1 MSDEYKVIA
10 GGEILKINGEF
21 YLGKRIDNRIEELVC
36 ISEAIKDKLEV
47 GKIVLI
53 GIKEIT
59 RKSNIEKRWN
69 IWKEKEKMNMMVQW

>member
-21 YLGKRIDNRIEELVC
+21 YLGKKIDNRIEELVC

>member
-21 YLGKRIDNRIEELVC
+21 YLGKKIDNRIEELVC

-59 RKSNIEKRWN
+59 RKSNIEKR
-69 IWKEKEKMNMMVQW
+69 